1 MFEGVDQALRRAV
14 NTVIMNNK
22 RPFQDDRRSGYG
34 NNNHKKQRHDGGGYS
49 QNSKPQYPSQEKNQR
64 PERPQNYNDAIAKLP
79 PPTTTLPPIPPYTPF
94 TVPTHTLPPLPPILS
109 PSLALAPFRHKSSL
123 TTHSRSSTNHPTT
136 EEITYEKLEFLGD
149 AQLELLA
156 SRLLYTR
163 YPHLTSGQQSQLR
176 ELLVKNETLAEFAR
190 AYEFDKR
197 VQVADMERMVADSV
211 ARQGNKGFNKVL
223 GDVFEAYVAAVIL
236 GGGEEG
242 WAVAEKWMLGLWAPK
257 LVEAAGKDRNLV
269 SASSLLL
276 HDDGE
281 VDVLETYNPAAKAE
295 LQKLVLGGKGT
306 KLDYEPYQKSV
317 ELKGDFLGQNR
328 HFIAVYLTGYGH
340 ERLLLGKGEGKNKVE
355 AGNWAAQVAMFG
367 EMKGLVE
374 ECAKQLEVFREQ
386 RRREKEMEGAEEGA
400 AATAEGGV
408 AEKEKM
414 KEKEKV

>member
-1 MFEGVDQALRRAV
+1 MVVLVSSPSLPLRTIAALRRAV

-34 NNNHKKQRHDGGGYS
+34 NHKKQRHDGGGYS
-49 QNSKPQYPSQEKNQR
+49 QNGKPQYSSQDNNER
-64 PERPQNYNDAIAKLP
+64 PEQPQDYTDAIAKLP
-79 PPTTTLPPIPPYTPF
+79 PPITTLPPIPPYTPF
-94 TVPTHTLPPLPPILS
+94 TVPTHTLPPLPQILS
-109 PSLALAPFRHKSSL
+109 PSLSLAPFRHKSSL
-123 TTHSRSSTNHPTT
+123 TTHSRSSTNPTTT

-190 AYEFDKR
+190 AYEFEKR

-236 GGGEEG
+236 AGGDEG
-242 WAVAEKWMLGLWAPK
+242 WAVVEKWMLGLWAPK
-257 LVEAAGKDRNLV
+257 LVEAAGKDRNLL
-269 SASSLLL
+269 SASTLLR

-281 VDVLETYNPAAKAE
+281 GVGGVRRYNPAAKAE
-295 LQKLVLGGKGT
+295 LQKLILGGKGT
-306 KLDYEPYQKSV
+306 KLDYEAYQKSV
-317 ELKGDFLGQNR
+317 ELKGDMLGQNR
-328 HFIAVYLTGYGH
+328 HFIAVYLTGYGQ

-367 EMKGLVE
+367 EMKGIVE
-374 ECAKQLEVFREQ
+374 ECAEQLEAFREQ
-386 RRREKEMEGAEEGA
+386 RRREKEKEGAEEA
-400 AATAEGGV
+400 AAAAASATV
-408 AEKEKM
+408 KE
-414 KEKEKV
+414 